1 MSSQFARETRQL
13 NTRKRGLMKK
23 ASDLQRLCGGI
34 RIAIIIEKNGKVDT
48 FRTEDGFLS
57 SLNIQNANEFRPKD
71 FMTARE
77 AEVQEESER
86 ERKSTSSDLE
96 VLEGGLFVPDTPQ
109 NLDLKSIYDAGS
121 SLPFEQESISAES
134 RLQESLINDVDESLL
149 DLQWGNMDQ
158 SEQSRRWQPARTR
171 HGKPNNPG
179 RIQKVQVATG
189 QTLQRR
195 MVARQQA
202 MSGGRDC

>member
-1 MSSQFARETRQL
+1 
-13 NTRKRGLMKK
+13 
-23 ASDLQRLCGGI
+23 
-34 RIAIIIEKNGKVDT
+34 
-48 FRTEDGFLS
+48 
-57 SLNIQNANEFRPKD
+57 
-71 FMTARE
+71 MTARE
-77 AEVQEESER
+77 AEVQEKSER
-86 ERKSTSSDLE
+86 ERKSTSCDLE
-96 VLEGGLFVPDTPQ
+96 VLEDGLFVPDTSQ

-149 DLQWGNMDQ
+149 DFQWGNMDQ
-158 SEQSRRWQPARTR
+158 GEQSRRWQPARTR

-179 RIQKVQVATG
+179 RIQKVQMATG